1 MSITVSDI
9 LKLPS
14 LYGATVIAGE
24 NGLSN
29 PIESVTV
36 LEYGELTPLLDK
48 LFSNTQFEGNELI
61 ISSFANIKEDV
72 AAQCENVRR
81 YHAKG
86 AAGMVLFYVGLI
98 MPSIDPALTECCDEF
113 GFALIRMPPK
123 ASMMHKYSDVIGD
136 VSYALFKDKQSGKD
150 FVSTLMSRF
159 SKLEKRQQTIGSL
172 LRMLSNH
179 LQASMLLASH
189 SNSVMHIAS
198 WPQTLTPML
207 EELAEKWLGQMGSG
221 SYLAVEIN
229 QVRAYLQYCPPLLA
243 DAENFKLYV
252 LKYDEALDR
261 EILFQASDLIQLY
274 SHIYN
279 RNLGRQVTSELVKAI
294 VDNDPLKMKRL
305 SAVFNIDVE
314 SLNQLWLFIPK
325 SKSDARDLEFLSR
338 FSEFMSVYSSPV
350 LAGRHEG
357 NLLIFSVAPA
367 SMSEREELVQ
377 EFMSYPDIINN
388 DYRIVYCDCL
398 QSTSD
403 VHRVYF
409 DALRHAEQAQ
419 RIYPK
424 SRICRHSHIS
434 VAKACDKVAESA
446 DSLDY
451 YLALLNK
458 LRNKPELLSTLTTY
472 LLDEGSNLERTA
484 RALSCHVNTVKYRL
498 RSVRDAFGLSV
509 SAMPDM
515 LPLYIA
521 AAINRIMESHSASSS
536 KEM

>member
-1 MSITVSDI
+1 M
-9 LKLPS
+9 
-14 LYGATVIAGE
+14 
-24 NGLSN
+24 
-29 PIESVTV
+29 
-36 LEYGELTPLLDK
+36 
-48 LFSNTQFEGNELI
+48 
-61 ISSFANIKEDV
+61 
-72 AAQCENVRR
+72 
-81 YHAKG
+81 
-86 AAGMVLFYVGLI
+86 
-98 MPSIDPALTECCDEF
+98 
-113 GFALIRMPPK
+113 
-123 ASMMHKYSDVIGD
+123 
-136 VSYALFKDKQSGKD
+136 
-150 FVSTLMSRF
+150 
-159 SKLEKRQQTIGSL
+159 
-172 LRMLSNH
+172 
-179 LQASMLLASH
+179 
-189 SNSVMHIAS
+189 
-198 WPQTLTPML
+198 
-207 EELAEKWLGQMGSG
+207 
-221 SYLAVEIN
+221 
-229 QVRAYLQYCPPLLA
+229 
-243 DAENFKLYV
+243 
-252 LKYDEALDR
+252 
-261 EILFQASDLIQLY
+261 
-274 SHIYN
+274 
-279 RNLGRQVTSELVKAI
+279 
-294 VDNDPLKMKRL
+294 DNDPLKMKRL

>member
-98 MPSIDPALTECCDEF
+98 MPSIDPALTECCDEL

-136 VSYALFKDKQSGKD
+136 ISYALFKDKQSGKD

-179 LQASMLLASH
+179 LQASVLLASH

-221 SYLAVEIN
+221 SYLPVEIN

-314 SLNQLWLFIPK
+314 SLNQLWLFIP
-325 SKSDARDLEFLSR
+325 R
-338 FSEFMSVYSSPV
+338 
-350 LAGRHEG
+350 AGR
-357 NLLIFSVAPA
+357 
-367 SMSEREELVQ
+367 
-377 EFMSYPDIINN
+377 
-388 DYRIVYCDCL
+388 
-398 QSTSD
+398 
-403 VHRVYF
+403 
-409 DALRHAEQAQ
+409 QA
-419 RIYPK
+419 
-424 SRICRHSHIS
+424 
-434 VAKACDKVAESA
+434 
-446 DSLDY
+446 
-451 YLALLNK
+451 
-458 LRNKPELLSTLTTY
+458 
-472 LLDEGSNLERTA
+472 
-484 RALSCHVNTVKYRL
+484 
-498 RSVRDAFGLSV
+498 
-509 SAMPDM
+509 
-515 LPLYIA
+515 
-521 AAINRIMESHSASSS
+521 
-536 KEM
+536 